1 MTDAGPLRVL
11 SAGAAKGGVLALAE
25 TFGAA
30 SGVTVAGSFDA
41 AGAIRARFIAERDAD
56 VVILPDVMLRT
67 LAGERLLDAQTMAPL
82 GAVPTGIAV
91 PAGDP
96 APAIFDADALA
107 ASLLDASALYC
118 PDTLRATAGVHF
130 RAMLR
135 ALGIE
140 ARVGSKLHEHANG
153 AAAMAAMAAAA
164 DRRGAIG
171 CTQVTEILYTQGV
184 TLIGPLPAPYEL
196 TTTYA
201 VAVASA
207 SARVVVARQ
216 FAALL
221 ASATTLELR
230 RSAGFAAR
238 PSTASF
244 TDR

>member
-1 MTDAGPLRVL
+1 VTDAGPLRVL
-11 SAGAAKGGVLALAE
+11 SAGAAKGVVLALAE

-30 SGVTVAGSFDA
+30 AGTTVCGVFDA
-41 AGAIRARFIAERDAD
+41 AGAIRARFVDDRDAD
-56 VVILPDVMLRT
+56 VVILPDAMLRT
-67 LAGERLLDAQTMAPL
+67 LAGERRIDAETMAAL

-91 PAGDP
+91 PSGDP
-96 APAIFDADALA
+96 APAIFDAEALA
-107 ASLLDASALYC
+107 AALLDASALYC
-118 PDTLRATAGVHF
+118 PDTRRATAGIHF

-135 ALGIE
+135 GLDIE
-140 ARVGSKLHEHANG
+140 ARVASKLREHAHG
-153 AAAMAAMAAAA
+153 AAAMAAMAAAP

-171 CTQVTEILYTQGV
+171 CTQATEILYTQGV
-184 TLIGPLPAPYEL
+184 MLIGPLPAPYEL

-207 SARVVVARQ
+207 SARVVAARQ

-221 ASATTLELR
+221 TSAATLELR

>member
-1 MTDAGPLRVL
+1 VTDAGPLRVL
-11 SAGAAKGGVLALAE
+11 SAGAAKGVVLALAE

-30 SGVTVAGSFDA
+30 AGTTVCGVFDA
-41 AGAIRARFIAERDAD
+41 AGAIRARFVDDRDAD
-56 VVILPDVMLRT
+56 VVILPDAMLRT
-67 LAGERLLDAQTMAPL
+67 LAGERRIDAETMAAL

-91 PAGDP
+91 PSGDP
-96 APAIFDADALA
+96 APAIFDAEALA
-107 ASLLDASALYC
+107 AALLDASALYC
-118 PDTLRATAGVHF
+118 PDTRRATAGIHF

-135 ALGIE
+135 GLDIE
-140 ARVGSKLHEHANG
+140 ARVASKLREHANG
-153 AAAMAAMAAAA
+153 AAAMAAMAAAP

-171 CTQVTEILYTQGV
+171 CTQATEILYTQGV
-184 TLIGPLPAPYEL
+184 TLIGPLPPPYEL

-207 SARVVVARQ
+207 SARVVAARQ

-221 ASATTLELR
+221 TSAATLELR